1 MSSRRNFLTR
11 TAGGALTASLAGRAH
26 AEAAIGKSVGPDPY
40 TRIGVKPF
48 INCTA
53 TLTINGGSLT
63 LPEVISTVEQ
73 ASHYHVDL
81 NELMDKV
88 GDRLAELLQVGW
100 GMVTAG
106 AASSLMFATAGC
118 LVGTDPERIQRLPN
132 LEGLK
137 NEVIMPRESRNVYD
151 HAIRDLNVKI
161 IEVNTPDELRRAIS
175 PHTAMV
181 AVLGQH
187 FAPNPGAIRLDLK
200 DVAPIANK
208 AGVPVLIDAAADYLI
223 VPNPYITLGA
233 DMVAYSGGKI
243 IRGPQ
248 TAGLLIGRRDLVRA
262 AWANS
267 APHHGFGR
275 TAKVSKEEIVGMLR
289 AVEVWREER
298 DIQADM
304 RLWESW
310 YAEMIPQITKAYG
323 VSAEV
328 HGPIRGGPFPTLN
341 ISWDPKQIGLTAGDV
356 GRALLNGEP
365 RIMTQAEGE
374 GHSFVI
380 RPAAMKPG
388 EHKIVARRLFE
399 VFEAAPKPEPPKP
412 WAAPAADISG
422 TWDVEMHYEVGSS
435 RHKLVFVVK
444 GNNLSGL
451 HQGWAY
457 QGDLKGHV
465 DGAEVK
471 FHSAHPA
478 DGNILSYIF
487 TGRLSGD
494 AMSGECSLG
503 EYGQAK
509 WRATKLA

>member
-1 MSSRRNFLTR
+1 MR
-11 TAGGALTASLAGRAH
+11 LAGH
-26 AEAAIGKSVGPDPY
+26 GPAEGATVKSADPDPY

-53 TLTINGGSLT
+53 TLTINGGSAT

-73 ASHYHVDL
+73 ASHYHVNL

-88 GDRLAELLQVGW
+88 GDRLAELLQAGW

-118 LVGTDPERIQRLPN
+118 LAGTDPEKIQRLPN
-132 LEGLK
+132 VEGIK

-151 HAIRDLNVKI
+151 HAIRDLNVKM
-161 IEVNTPDELRRAIS
+161 IEVDTPDELRNAIS
-175 PHTAMV
+175 PHTAML

-187 FAPNPGAIRLDLK
+187 FGSAKLDLK
-200 DVAPIANK
+200 DVSPIARK
-208 AGVPVLIDAAADYLI
+208 AGVPILVDAAADYLI
-223 VPNPYITLGA
+223 VPNPYISLGA

-262 AWANS
+262 AWANA

-289 AVEVWREER
+289 AVEFWRQER
-298 DIQADM
+298 DIQTDM
-304 RLWESW
+304 KLWESW
-310 YAEMIPQITKAYG
+310 YDEMIPQITKVKG
-323 VSAEV
+323 IRAEV
-328 HGPIRGGPFPTLN
+328 HGPIRGGPFPTLS
-341 ISWDPKQIGLTAGDV
+341 ISWDSKQIGMTAGEV
-356 GRALLNGEP
+356 GRALLDGEP

-380 RPAAMKPG
+380 RPVAMKPG
-388 EHKIVARRLFE
+388 EHKIVAQQLFKL
-399 VFEAAPKPEPPKP
+399 FNAAPKPTAPKAWEPPT
-412 WAAPAADISG
+412 ADISG
-422 TWDVEMHYEVGSS
+422 TWEVEMQYEVGSS
-435 RHKLVFVVK
+435 RHKLVLVAK
-444 GNNLSGL
+444 GNDLSGL

-457 QGDLKGHV
+457 QGDLKGHI

-471 FHSAHPA
+471 FHSTHPA
-478 DGNILSYIF
+478 DGNTLSYTF
-487 TGRLSGD
+487 TGSVSAD
-494 AMSGECSLG
+494 SMSGEVKLG

-509 WRATKLA
+509 WRATRPA

>member
-1 MSSRRNFLTR
+1 
-11 TAGGALTASLAGRAH
+11 
-26 AEAAIGKSVGPDPY
+26 
-40 TRIGVKPF
+40 VKPF

-63 LPEVISTVEQ
+63 LPEVISTIEK
-73 ASHYHVDL
+73 ASHYHVNL

-118 LVGTDPERIQRLPN
+118 LAGTDPEKIQRLPN
-132 LEGLK
+132 LEGIK

-151 HAIRDLNVKI
+151 HAIRDLNVKM
-161 IEVNTPDELRRAIS
+161 IEVDTPDELRNAIN

-181 AVLGQH
+181 AVLGQY
-187 FAPNPGAIRLDLK
+187 FGSAKLDLK
-200 DVAPIANK
+200 DVAPIARK
-208 AGVPVLIDAAADYLI
+208 AGVPILVDAAADYLI
-223 VPNPYITLGA
+223 VPNPYISLGA

-248 TAGLLIGRRDLVRA
+248 TAGLLVGRRDLVRA

-289 AVEVWREER
+289 AVEVWRRER

-304 RLWESW
+304 KMWESC
-310 YAEMIPQITKAYG
+310 YAEMIPQITKVKG
-323 VSAEV
+323 VRVEV
-328 HGPIRGGPFPTLN
+328 HGPIRGGPFPILN
-341 ISWDPKQIGLTAGDV
+341 ISWDPKQIGMTAGEV
-356 GRALLNGEP
+356 GRALLDGEP

-374 GHSFVI
+374 GYSFVI
-380 RPAAMKPG
+380 RPVAMKSG
-388 EHKIVARRLFE
+388 EHKIVAQRLFE
-399 VFEAAPKPEPPKP
+399 VLNAAPKPTPPKT
-412 WAAPAADISG
+412 WEAPAADISG
-422 TWDVEMHYEVGSS
+422 AWEVEMQYEVGFS
-435 RHKLVFVVK
+435 RHKLALVAK
-444 GNNLSGL
+444 GNDLSGL

-457 QGDLKGHV
+457 QGDVNGHI

-471 FHSAHPA
+471 FHSTHPA
-478 DGNILSYIF
+478 DGNTLSYIF
-487 TGRLSGD
+487 TGSVSGD
-494 AMSGECSLG
+494 TMSGDVNLG
-503 EYGQAK
+503 EYGHAK
-509 WRATKLA
+509 WRASRLA